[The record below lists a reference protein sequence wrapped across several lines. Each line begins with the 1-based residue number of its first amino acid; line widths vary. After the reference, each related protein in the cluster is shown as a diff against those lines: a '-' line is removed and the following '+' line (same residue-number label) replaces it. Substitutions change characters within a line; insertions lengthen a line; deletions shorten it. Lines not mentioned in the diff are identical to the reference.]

1 MTRLHQGHGESVPAV
16 EEIRIEFDAATVFHD
31 SSLEIANG
39 EVAVGIIEKV
49 VEGLAHGCGVPIV
62 GRSEPDSARRWLN
75 HEVKRV
81 RSV

>member
-16 EEIRIEFDAATVFHD
+16 EEIRIEFHTAAVLHD
-31 SSLEIANG
+31 GTFEIAHG

-49 VEGLAHGCGVPIV
+49 VEGLAHDCGMATV

-75 HEVKRV
+75 QAVNRA